1 MAARTATGATNELF
15 LMGVQ
20 TRIKSDGDSLQRSAL
35 STATIPAS
43 LADAHFIRYLHSRFA
58 VAAEERLHV
67 VYCDEQQRYLF
78 DETLT
83 IGGENSL
90 VLRARPLVHRALMLG
105 SRSLVLAHNHLSGN
119 CQPSQQDIVAT
130 HRLQKLGAE
139 LELTLIDHMIFCRD
153 RFFSMAAG
161 GFLD

>member
-1 MAARTATGATNELF
+1 
-15 LMGVQ
+15 MGVEI
-20 TRIKSDGDSLQRSAL
+20 RICAEAL
-35 STATIPAS
+35 ERDAVARGFGRMPAA
-43 LADAHFIRYLHSRFA
+43 LADPGFLQYIHSRFA
-58 VAAEERLHV
+58 MANEERLHV
-67 VYCDEQQRYLF
+67 VYCDDRQRYLH

-90 VLRARPLVHRALMLG
+90 VLRARPLVHRALTIGAGGLI
-105 SRSLVLAHNHLSGN
+105 LAHNHLSGN
-119 CQPSQQDIVAT
+119 CQPSEKDIVAT

-139 LELTLIDHMIFCRD
+139 LELTLIDHMIFTRD